1 VFLFSV
7 ITFISL
13 CRQYTNPISGIQI
26 YCKNILFGM
35 ILSESYIFYI
45 IGLG

>member
-1 VFLFSV
+1 VFLFSA

-26 YCKNILFGM
+26 YF
-35 ILSESYIFYI
+35 
-45 IGLG
+45 